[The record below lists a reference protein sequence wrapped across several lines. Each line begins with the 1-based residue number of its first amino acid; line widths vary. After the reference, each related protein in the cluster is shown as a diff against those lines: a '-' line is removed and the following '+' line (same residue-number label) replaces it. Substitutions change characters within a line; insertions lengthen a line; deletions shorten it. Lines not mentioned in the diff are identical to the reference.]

1 MRLRRTGPAAPAAP
15 SRGAA
20 ARVRHTL
27 APYRTAT
34 TCRASIEG
42 RARLGYLGGRVR
54 A

>member
-1 MRLRRTGPAAPAAP
+1 MRLRRTGPAALPRR
-15 SRGAA
+15 RGAA